1 MEEDEGI
8 SNTVIIISSLIAM
21 LLLVAIVSGFVLCL
35 NAKSQWAVHV
45 GNNSPD
51 KKKKK
56 KKKEKAKKQKV
67 KKEPSTRTA
76 EISNSLEDS
85 EPSQSE

>member
-1 MEEDEGI
+1 
-8 SNTVIIISSLIAM
+8 M
-21 LLLVAIVSGFVLCL
+21 LVLVAIVSGFVLCL

-56 KKKEKAKKQKV
+56 KKNESARKHKV
-67 KKEPSTRTA
+67 KKEPSTRTE
-76 EISNSLEDS
+76 EISRSIEDS
-85 EPSQSE
+85 EPS

>member
-1 MEEDEGI
+1 MEEDDGV

-21 LLLVAIVSGFVLCL
+21 LVLVAIVSGFVLCI

-51 KKKKK
+51 KKRKR
-56 KKKEKAKKQKV
+56 KKKEKGKKRKV
-67 KKEPSTRTA
+67 KKEPSTRTE
-76 EISNSLEDS
+76 EISSS
-85 EPSQSE
+85 I